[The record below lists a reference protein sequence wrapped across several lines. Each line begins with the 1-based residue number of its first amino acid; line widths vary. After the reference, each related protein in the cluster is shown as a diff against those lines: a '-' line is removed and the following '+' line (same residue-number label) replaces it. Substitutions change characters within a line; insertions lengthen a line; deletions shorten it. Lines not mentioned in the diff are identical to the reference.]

1 MQVIQFQLKPSFK
14 QVQAEDFQHTH
25 VLQYSILCQTIL
37 LQTYDGHPP

>member
-1 MQVIQFQLKPSFK
+1 MQVIQFQLNLVK

-25 VLQYSILCQTIL
+25 VLQYSILCQTSL